1 MDSSLFEVATWGA
14 IAGAYLSVLLLL
26 FRVILI
32 ASWKLFTKA
41 GQPGWA
47 VLIPLYNLYVFTLV
61 LRRPKWWALL
71 YFFSFVPFVGSL
83 AALFVSTIDS
93 IRLANVF
100 RKPPIPGMG
109 ILLLGFLFV
118 PILVLWEAQY
128 NGLDVDKSELI

>member
-32 ASWKLFTKA
+32 ASGKLFTKA

-61 LRRPKWWALL
+61 LRRPKW
-71 YFFSFVPFVGSL
+71 
-83 AALFVSTIDS
+83 
-93 IRLANVF
+93 
-100 RKPPIPGMG
+100 
-109 ILLLGFLFV
+109 
-118 PILVLWEAQY
+118 
-128 NGLDVDKSELI
+128 